1 MLREKSCGIVPYR
14 EVQGEIRYLVI
25 SSAVTKREHWEFPKG
40 GVELGE
46 REIDT
51 ALRELWEETGVKDVR
66 VLPGYREPIR
76 YIYRRPEGLVSKQV
90 VYFIARVG
98 DPTVKLREVE
108 AKDYRW
114 ADYDEARKLL
124 RHANARAL
132 LERCHAF
139 ITGKPVPGA
148 GQRKAIQPRQPPGKR
163 PAERARGGEP
173 GGERRAQ
180 EASAAVAAPES
191 PEVQVPAAATLPG
204 QVVAVPSQPQP
215 AGDKPERGAGGR
227 RRRRRGKGKAR
238 SQREARGEA
247 ARGPQAEARGQEARG
262 PQAEARGQDSRGSH
276 GEAKAQDTRMPQAE
290 ANGSRG
296 QGSGGAAASA
306 PGPTK
311 ASLQAEPATG
321 REPRRRKRRRG
332 RRGGPR
338 QASAPEGSAPPE
350 PSAHPGSRSN
360 A

>member
-40 GVELGE
+40 GVEAGE

-98 DPTVKLREVE
+98 DPSVKLREVE

-148 GQRKAIQPRQPPGKR
+148 AAKKAGQVR
-163 PAERARGGEP
+163 PAPIRPGAARRQTAQVAAGRAAEQSPAEP
-173 GGERRAQ
+173 AKT
-180 EASAAVAAPES
+180 EAVEAKAPQPETARQAEVAAPEREGGRGGRGRRRRGRPRNQREAS
-191 PEVQVPAAATLPG
+191 RNASR
-204 QVVAVPSQPQP
+204 SQPADEGIGRSAERTEGALEHTEAVERPGTRQP
-215 AGDKPERGAGGR
+215 GATARSEATPPREAPAPRKEASGQMAEPSTGR
-227 RRRRRGKGKAR
+227 RRRRR
-238 SQREARGEA
+238 
-247 ARGPQAEARGQEARG
+247 
-262 PQAEARGQDSRGSH
+262 
-276 GEAKAQDTRMPQAE
+276 
-290 ANGSRG
+290 
-296 QGSGGAAASA
+296 
-306 PGPTK
+306 
-311 ASLQAEPATG
+311 
-321 REPRRRKRRRG
+321 RG
-332 RRGGPR
+332 RRGASR
-338 QASAPEGSAPPE
+338 QPSAPGASAPPE
-350 PSAHPGSRSN
+350 PSARPGSRSN